1 MTDTNNINEGKKL
14 IKKIEDFKNEID
26 ELVQRISNLEMNR
39 VRVRDANYLSQ
50 TPSPANQDLN

>member
-1 MTDTNNINEGKKL
+1 MTDTNNINRGKEL

-39 VRVRDANYLSQ
+39 VRVRDANSLSQ
-50 TPSPANQDLN
+50 TPSSANQDLN